1 MLVHYRWMNS
11 SIPMTFSFSL
21 LHTRVHSLWNQINN
35 CTWDL
40 QYQSLQTLYQ
50 RVRKYYFAQNSARNK
65 YLTYQSLDL
74 RLPLTHHLCRILQ
87 SWIIMRNF
95 YTSHVNIVVTFL
107 REKGD
112 NCHEIENRN
121 WKIKYIGK
129 NLIVNKV
136 KINTCK
142 HIVSLVKSF
151 YFTKHIV

>member
-1 MLVHYRWMNS
+1 
-11 SIPMTFSFSL
+11 
-21 LHTRVHSLWNQINN
+21 
-35 CTWDL
+35 
-40 QYQSLQTLYQ
+40 
-50 RVRKYYFAQNSARNK
+50 
-65 YLTYQSLDL
+65 
-74 RLPLTHHLCRILQ
+74 
-87 SWIIMRNF
+87 MRNF

-112 NCHEIENRN
+112 KCHEIENRN

-151 YFTKHIV
+151 YFTKHIVKNVHTIMISTVKLIKHVLNAVEDLSVNQISIKFVSDLINDNIIQTLINKVII